1 MCSGQAIALLIL
13 IYKVWQLPDLSFF
26 ILRPPL
32 LITFILLSALKV
44 LDMLSLLL
52 FAALALTAPL
62 EKRQAP
68 SGVPAFAVTYAP
80 VAYLHSQEQYFPSD
94 IGSQLAHTEPRVNY
108 TLITNI
114 SDPLSLDNLD
124 QLNQFGRG
132 GQDVYLTSVDDIE
145 TNPVWLD
152 GVKPDSN
159 GLTDGAI
166 SSAVIVN
173 DHKDGV
179 VDVFYFYFYAYD
191 FGGVYFNR
199 NIGNHVGDWEYTMVR
214 FRSGKPKAIW
224 YSQHSNGQ
232 AFKYPVVEKYNGGS
246 RVRCLPPGV

>member
-1 MCSGQAIALLIL
+1 M
-13 IYKVWQLPDLSFF
+13 PDLSFF